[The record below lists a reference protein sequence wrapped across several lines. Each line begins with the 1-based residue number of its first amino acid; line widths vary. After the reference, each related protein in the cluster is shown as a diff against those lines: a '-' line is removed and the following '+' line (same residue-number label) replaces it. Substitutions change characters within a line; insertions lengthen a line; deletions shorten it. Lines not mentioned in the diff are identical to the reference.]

1 MDFWKWLKNL
11 FPDINGGSIF
21 DNGSAFSLI
30 KGSSGYGFGNLGKMF
45 QDFLGSMKNWL
56 DGTNAANLQYQH
68 NLSLQQNQQAFNS
81 AEAEKD
87 RQFQE
92 YLANTQYQRGVA
104 DLRAA
109 GLNPWLAVQGSGAAT
124 APGATASSSAASVN
138 QTKSG
143 SDVMSSLASTAV
155 SAAIIAKIVAKLV
168 A

>member
-1 MDFWKWLKNL
+1 MDFWKWLKSL

-21 DNGSAFSLI
+21 DSGSAYSLN

-45 QDFLGSMKNWL
+45 QDFLGSMKDWL
-56 DGTNAANLQYQH
+56 DGSSAAKTQYEYNSQ
-68 NLSLQQNQQAFNS
+68 LQQQQQDFNS

-92 YLANTQYQRGVA
+92 YMANTQYQRGVA

-109 GLNPWLAVQGSGAAT
+109 GLNPWLAVQGSGAAV
-124 APGATASSSAASVN
+124 PGGATATSSAASVG
-138 QTKSG
+138 QKKSG
-143 SDVMSSLASTAV
+143 SEVMASLASTAV

-168 A
+168 K